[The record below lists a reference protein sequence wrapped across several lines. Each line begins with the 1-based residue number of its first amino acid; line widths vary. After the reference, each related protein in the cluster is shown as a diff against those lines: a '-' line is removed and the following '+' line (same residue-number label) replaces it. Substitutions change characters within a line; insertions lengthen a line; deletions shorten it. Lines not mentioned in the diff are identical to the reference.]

1 MLQKYAITAGITLAL
16 MGIAD
21 SAHAGVGQWSN
32 GFEDAT
38 SIWWIA
44 GNAGVDRGIGLAHS
58 GANNGWVRNWTGW
71 NAVNAS
77 VQTYPGAECTVSA
90 WLRSSQSMTGGYMA
104 IRSWSSGN
112 PILYQIPLA
121 GPGPANPTNANYNLY
136 AFSFIADDYSAMFYV
151 GLWGNGQDAWIQV
164 DDVVVSCPTPF

>member
-71 NAVNAS
+71 NAVNA
-77 VQTYPGAECTVSA
+77 
-90 WLRSSQSMTGGYMA
+90 
-104 IRSWSSGN
+104 
-112 PILYQIPLA
+112 
-121 GPGPANPTNANYNLY
+121 
-136 AFSFIADDYSAMFYV
+136 
-151 GLWGNGQDAWIQV
+151 
-164 DDVVVSCPTPF
+164 